1 MELLFLFIRHRRD
14 RRKPS
19 GFLPMPPSDL
29 KNRSC
34 SASSFVI
41 AAFRWV
47 AHRLPACVRASHVLV
62 AASAPQ
68 RTFVDWPFR
77 KSVGCRSEVHIS
89 RKLVVARRDNQD
101 ARSECP
107 PNRVASRLTR
117 TDCLRWVRGLLRK
130 TWRQLPPIK
139 PTVTFP

>member
-1 MELLFLFIRHRRD
+1 
-14 RRKPS
+14 S
-19 GFLPMPPSDL
+19 LP
-29 KNRSC
+29 RGVGERT
-34 SASSFVI
+34 ASQRVCG
-41 AAFRWV
+41 
-47 AHRLPACVRASHVLV
+47 RLRVLV

-68 RTFVDWPFR
+68 RTFVDWTFR
-77 KSVGCRSEVHIS
+77 KSVGCRSEVHNA
-89 RKLVVARRDNQD
+89 RKLVVARRDSQD

-139 PTVTFP
+139 PTVIFP